1 MTEAPAGKIEPGEAP
16 LACATR
22 EITEETGFT
31 AGNIEYVGK
40 MAATPGYC
48 SEIISLYIATD
59 LQFTGGAPDPNEYLR
74 TVKCPLKNALEM
86 AESGKIEDAK
96 TLVLIYKAARR
107 FGI

>member
-1 MTEAPAGKIEPGEAP
+1 MTEAPAGKVEPGEDP
-16 LACATR
+16 LACASR

-31 AGNIEYVGK
+31 AHKIEHVGK
-40 MAATPGYC
+40 MMATPGYC
-48 SEIISLYIATD
+48 SEIINLYIATD
-59 LQFTGGAPDPNEYLR
+59 LEFTGGNPDANEYLR